1 LHGVS
6 KSKFPINTGKRAAK
20 FTSWLHEKEK
30 DHMEK
35 GINLTEDL
43 HCGDIFHLFALVSSG
58 ELSISPHLPDE
69 GVGEAEDLR
78 SLKRKNDN
86 NESCVSDKAKKLKTL
101 VASEGEIVS
110 RREKGFPG
118 IMVSVRHATI
128 AIADAVELFKD
139 DSSCTCEQLFLD
151 GNDPSSIALA
161 QSSSSPHAEHLKEIL
176 NSDAS
181 VPVARQYSESPWEA
195 MAGFAEQL
203 MSKPSDQEQ
212 VSPIHPE
219 VFRTVSAAI
228 KKAGDQGLSI
238 EEVSRLINIPGR
250 NAYIFCVLM
259 SVHVSAFSF
268 RKNDI
273 HVYVSLD

>member
-6 KSKFPINTGKRAAK
+6 KSKFPIDTGKRAAK
-20 FTSWLHEKEK
+20 FTSWLREKGK
-30 DHMEK
+30 DLMER
-35 GINLTEDL
+35 GINLPEDL

-118 IMVSVRHATI
+118 IIVSVRHATI

-139 DSSCTCEQLFLD
+139 ESSSTCERLFLD
-151 GNDPSSIALA
+151 GNNPSSIALG
-161 QSSSSPHAEHLKEIL
+161 QSSSSLHAEHMKEIL
-176 NSDAS
+176 NSDAFVS
-181 VPVARQYSESPWEA
+181 VARHHSESPWES
-195 MAGFAEQL
+195 MAGFAEHL

-212 VSPIHPE
+212 VTPIHPE

-238 EEVSRLINIPGR
+238 EEVSQSINIPGR
-250 NAYIFCVLM
+250 NAI
-259 SVHVSAFSF
+259 SF
-268 RKNDI
+268 
-273 HVYVSLD
+273 VF